1 MSYYETL
8 VSDSKELLK
17 RLDNFKIFTVR
28 VSNFL
33 TFRINC
39 IKEIVTISASERHKL
54 NVPFYKI
61 EEYLDRFD
69 DDWYNDYSLDEYIKN
84 LYVNNQLADVA
95 ACADFWHTEA
105 EKIEEARKWATYQDA
120 RFSKTEQQPEQSGD
134 YPEPIEI
141 R

>member
-17 RLDNFKIFTVR
+17 RLDNFKKFTLESR
-28 VSNFL
+28 NYIVSEIAIDVVILFDKSD
-33 TFRINC
+33 NC
-39 IKEIVTISASERHKL
+39 INVTFDHIA
-54 NVPFYKI
+54 
-61 EEYLDRFD
+61 EYLDQFD
-69 DDWYNDYSLDEYIKN
+69 NDWDYDYMLSDYIAH
-84 LYVNNQLADVA
+84 LLQENQLADVA